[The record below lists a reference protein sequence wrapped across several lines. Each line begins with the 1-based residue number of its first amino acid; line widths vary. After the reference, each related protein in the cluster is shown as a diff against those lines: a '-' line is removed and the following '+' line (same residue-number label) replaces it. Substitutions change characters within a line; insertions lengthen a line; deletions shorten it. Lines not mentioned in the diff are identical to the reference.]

1 MAAFLSDL
9 VLQAVEMA
17 RPVWTR
23 IDALRLQ
30 NQHRVLQAFRRN
42 GISEYHLSGTTGYGY
57 NDPSREALGRVF
69 ADAFQAETA
78 MVQPQLVSGTHAISA
93 CLFGVLRPGDH
104 LLSISGAPYETLQ
117 RVIKGPGRRSL
128 VAWGIEYEEVPL
140 REDGNID
147 IEAAIAALKPTT
159 RMVMIQ
165 RSCGYTLR
173 RALTIAQI
181 AEATRAVHEARPDI
195 CVFVDNCY
203 GEFVEELEPT
213 AVGVDLMA
221 GSLIKNPGGTLAPA
235 GGYIAGRPKYVQAA
249 ADAVTAPGL
258 GDKMGPTLGVGRIL
272 LQGLFMA
279 PHVVGEALMGATVAA
294 ALFQSLGFQVLP
306 KVDDPRSDIVQIIR
320 LEDPDLMLSVCQ
332 AVQSASPVD
341 SMVRPEPGE
350 LPGYDVPVVM
360 AAGTFV
366 QGSSLELSADGPI
379 RPPYALFMQGGASK
393 EHVILALQ
401 HILTEVPELVRTPM
415 ATGTSQ
421 VEDLS

>member
-1 MAAFLSDL
+1 MAVVLSDIL
-9 VLQAVEMA
+9 LQAVEKA
-17 RPVWTR
+17 RPVWAR

-42 GISEYHLSGTTGYGY
+42 GISEYHLFGTTGYGY
-57 NDPSREALGRVF
+57 NDPSREALGRVY
-69 ADAFQAETA
+69 ADALQAETA
-78 MVQPQLVSGTHAISA
+78 MVQPQLISGTHAISA

-128 VAWGIEYEEVPL
+128 CAWGIEYEEVPL
-140 REDGNID
+140 QEDGGID
-147 IEAAIAALKPTT
+147 IERSLAALKPET

-165 RSCGYTLR
+165 RSCGYAVR
-173 RALTIAQI
+173 RALSVAQI
-181 AEATRAVHEARPDI
+181 AEATRAVHAVRPDV

-221 GSLIKNPGGTLAPA
+221 GSLIKNPGGTLAPS
-235 GGYIAGRPKYVQAA
+235 GGYIAGRPEYVKAA

-258 GDKMGPTLGVGRIL
+258 GNKMGPTLGLGRIL
-272 LQGLFMA
+272 LQGLFLA
-279 PHVVGEALMGATVAA
+279 PHIVGEALMGATVAA
-294 ALFQSLGFQVLP
+294 ALFESLGFEVLP
-306 KVDDPRSDIVQIIR
+306 RVDDHRSDIVQIVR
-320 LEDPDLMLSVCQ
+320 LEDPDLLLAVCR

-341 SMVRPEPGE
+341 SMVRPEPGD

-366 QGSSLELSADGPI
+366 QGSSLELSADGPM
-379 RPPYALFMQGGASK
+379 RPPYAVFLQGGASK

-401 HILTEVPELVRTPM
+401 TILSEVSELAEIIRASGAGGPE
-415 ATGTSQ
+415 
-421 VEDLS
+421 ELS

>member
-1 MAAFLSDL
+1 MAAVLSDVL
-9 VLQAVEMA
+9 LQAVERA
-17 RPVWTR
+17 RPVWAR

-30 NQHRVLQAFRRN
+30 NQHKVLQAFRRN
-42 GISEYHLSGTTGYGY
+42 AISEYHLFGTTGYGY
-57 NDPSREALGRVF
+57 NDPSREALGRVY
-69 ADAFQAETA
+69 ADVFHAEAA
-78 MVQPQLVSGTHAISA
+78 MVQPQLISGTHAISA

-117 RVIKGPGRRSL
+117 RVINGPGRRSL

-140 REDGNID
+140 LEDGGID
-147 IEAAIAALKPTT
+147 IEASLAALRPET
-159 RMVMIQ
+159 RMVMLQ
-165 RSCGYTLR
+165 RSCGYSIR
-173 RALTIAQI
+173 RALTIEQI
-181 AEATRAVHEARPDI
+181 AEATRAIHAARPDI

-235 GGYIAGRPKYVQAA
+235 GGYIAGRPEYVKAA

-258 GDKMGPTLGVGRIL
+258 GNKMGPTLGVGRIL

-279 PHVVGEALMGATVAA
+279 PHIVGEALMGATVAS
-294 ALFQSLGFQVLP
+294 ALFESLGYKVLP
-306 KVDDPRSDIVQIIR
+306 SVDDPRSDIVQIVC
-320 LEDPDLMLSVCQ
+320 LEDPELLLAVCR

-341 SMVRPEPGE
+341 SMVRPEPGD

-379 RPPYALFMQGGASK
+379 RPPYAVFMQGGASK

-401 HILTEVPELVRTPM
+401 TILTDVLELAKTPM
-415 ATGTSQ
+415 ASGTQ
-421 VEDLS
+421 QGEELP